1 MKVRMSLFTKLF
13 VIIIVTGAVINIMVG
28 GFFRYQ
34 IIHSDKSDIDRNV
47 SYYADYLIREIG
59 MPPDLKKAREISR
72 KTRIEISIK
81 GPSLHWSSSD
91 IFPTIGSLKMTNRY
105 EDARFYSHND
115 KLLLMKEHDGH
126 QFIFYNTFV
135 PMKWKWAGGSVLILI
150 LMLTAVLI
158 SAYALIRRILW
169 PVKFLSKGVKEIAG
183 GNLEYQ
189 VPVRNR
195 DELGELTE
203 SFNSMKNRLKEML
216 RSHEQLLLDVS
227 HELRSPLTRIKVAL
241 EFIEDESLRGTVGE
255 DVREIEV
262 MIMEILET
270 ERLKHLDGKLDIG
283 EIDIAGLITEVAGTL
298 DIVVSAIKIEP
309 HMPPVIVKGDR
320 TWIKIVIRNVLE
332 NAIKNSDPKRHPIEV
347 SFPGDDAFSVMITDH
362 GPGIPEKDLPYVFDP
377 FYRVD
382 TSRSRKTGGYGLGL
396 SLCKKIMES
405 HGGSITI
412 INSPGAGA
420 SVKLKFSN

>member
-1 MKVRMSLFTKLF
+1 MKIRISMFTKLF
-13 VIIIVTGAVINIMVG
+13 IIIIVTGAVINMMVG

-34 IIHSDKSDIDRNV
+34 FIHSDKSNIDRNL

-59 MPPDLKKAREISR
+59 IPPDLKKAREISH
-72 KTRIEISIK
+72 KTRLEISIT
-81 GPSLHWSSSD
+81 GPSLRWSSFD
-91 IFPTIGSLKMTNRY
+91 IFPDIGSLKMTNRY
-105 EDARFYSHND
+105 NNTRFYSHDD
-115 KLLLMKEHDGH
+115 KLLLMKECDGYR
-126 QFIFYNTFV
+126 FIFYNTNM
-135 PMKWKWAGGSVLILI
+135 PMKWKWGGESILILI

-169 PVKFLSKGVKEIAG
+169 PVKFLSKGVKEIAS

-216 RSHEQLLLDVS
+216 RSREQLLLNVS

-255 DVREIEV
+255 DVREIEG
-262 MIMEILET
+262 MITEILES
-270 ERLKHLDGKLDIG
+270 ERLKHIDGMLDIE
-283 EIDIAGLITEVAGTL
+283 EIDIASLITEVAGTL

-309 HMPPVIVKGDR
+309 HMSPVIVKGDR
-320 TWIKIVIRNVLE
+320 TWIKIVMRNVLE

-347 SFPGDDAFSVMITDH
+347 SFPGDDSFSVVITDH

-396 SLCKKIMES
+396 SLCKKIMDS

-412 INSPGAGA
+412 INSPGVGA

>member
-1 MKVRMSLFTKLF
+1 MKIRMSMFTKLF
-13 VIIIVTGAVINIMVG
+13 IIIIVTGAVINMMVG

-34 IIHSDKSDIDRNV
+34 FIHSDKSNIDRNL
-47 SYYADYLIREIG
+47 SNYTDYLIREIG
-59 MPPDLKKAREISR
+59 MPPDVKKAGEISR
-72 KTRIEISIK
+72 KTQIEISIN
-81 GPSLHWSSSD
+81 GPSLRWSSSD
-91 IFPTIGSLKMTNRY
+91 DFPNIGSLKMTNHY
-105 EDARFYSHND
+105 GNARFYRHDD
-115 KLLLMKEHDGH
+115 KLLLMKERDGY
-126 QFIFYNTFV
+126 QFIFSNTFE
-135 PMKWKWAGGSVLILI
+135 PMKWKWARGSVLILI

-158 SAYALIRRILW
+158 SAYVLIRRILW

-216 RSHEQLLLDVS
+216 RSREQLLLDVS

-241 EFIEDESLRGTVGE
+241 EFIDDESLRGTVGE
-255 DVREIEV
+255 DVREIEG
-262 MIMEILET
+262 MITEILES
-270 ERLKHLDGKLDIG
+270 ERLKYIDGKLDIE
-283 EIDIAGLITEVAGTL
+283 EIDIASLITEVAGSL
-298 DIVVSAIKIEP
+298 DIFVSAIKIEP
-309 HMPPVIVKGDR
+309 HVPPVIVKGDR
-320 TWIKIVIRNVLE
+320 TWIKIVMRNVLE
-332 NAIKNSDPKRHPIEV
+332 NAIKNSDPERHLIEV
-347 SFPGDDAFSVMITDH
+347 SFPGDDSFSVVITDH

-382 TSRSRKTGGYGLGL
+382 SSRSRRTGGYGLGL

-412 INSPGAGA
+412 INSPGVGA